1 MASLKELKIIQ
12 QAKNEYDEAYR
23 KGDRAG
29 MAAAH
34 AKADRARGFQTTTK
48 VNPNTKQ
55 YYQSVVSAE
64 PPKAPVRTPPVAST
78 FRNAPA
84 PIKITPE
91 QQEKNTRT
99 FLAELKSKQGII
111 AAGAAGVGAGLT
123 GGGKQYMAPE
133 TRQEIESK
141 PALNR
146 AFTGGQIAGSI
157 PQFAAPYAAA
167 SKPITAAVSRLPAIA
182 KMSPVAQKITG
193 SVATDL
199 AVGLP
204 LNANYA
210 INAEGLRGTDA
221 LKSIALNTGIDL
233 ITGGILEAVPM
244 FLKSGKKV
252 ASKAD
257 FEALPPQEK
266 QEVMSELERLAYESN
281 VRKGKITPQGGTLY
295 GNASQPIAGELPA
308 PKKTYLHATD
318 KEFEKFKPAG
328 DGLIYFSEKQNG
340 VKTKADAIFSTP
352 ANNRMIE
359 SQIDESKV
367 RHFDPFSDPEAKAI
381 AEKYGLPT
389 DRSYVKW
396 DEISPMSLEAIKKG
410 YNSFEVLEPN
420 GGYSRAIA
428 DPDLISI
435 TNNIRKSNAPEP
447 YATAKGQREVPRTV
461 TPNEVSGRIG
471 RGFQTPVQAPDVPVQ
486 PRNQNF
492 GSKIPPSQAT
502 GKVEQKFK
510 DLGAD
515 TNKSLPKYE
524 ISKVRSNTIENSPMF
539 EKAKEYMDEPDYAYE
554 VVSEKRSLAE
564 AKQRLQAD
572 FDGEVEDLP
581 FKANFDGVDMDT
593 SMGIM
598 EQYIKEAELTGNWTR
613 AKEWSKMIRE
623 KGTQGG
629 QMIQS
634 FAKYSRTPEGAVIK
648 GQQAVDAVERQIE
661 KSNPNLINKINTE
674 TKQVSEA
681 IETARQEAT
690 DELGEVVE
698 KAVRQRRAKGTSRR
712 TGLNAAVSPIRTV
725 PEAVASLT
733 EKNIGELI
741 GEYTEASSQRLAK
754 QADVLAP
761 KKPKQIAPLQQ
772 AFDDLTRE
780 LYKVAR
786 ETLPKIQSQKK
797 TVKATTIL
805 RSALENKE
813 NYQAVWTNA
822 KFLLQRKYANNP
834 DAMKLLNDFF
844 DRDVVPTLSTKTIDT
859 AIRQTAKDFSVDLNK
874 IFKASQEDRGKLLK
888 DIQDYIAYQIG
899 TRGDDTIELA
909 NQIMMQYNSIMKSKA
924 ESVLKRMYPE
934 AFGKSLPARSQ
945 KSTFDKVMELV
956 NLGAYDNGTIRDIIK
971 QKNNL
976 PVLDTTDIKSIFDN
990 MKKAEDFPEGDY
1002 MRRMYQAKAE
1012 QIISDKVPKEFREKF
1027 RALQRLS
1034 MMTNLRTLFTRNP
1047 LGNVILGTAEN
1058 VKNIPAA
1065 GIDRLV
1071 AFKTGQRTTT
1081 LNPNL
1086 GAQAKGFGQGLK
1098 EWAQDIRYGVDTSP
1112 SRGQLELPRGKTF
1125 QGKGIGKGLNFL
1137 DTILIRGLQLG
1148 DRPFYQA
1155 AYNGRMAEL
1164 KRLGVTG
1171 EEAEK
1176 QARLFALDRVFQN
1189 DSALSGGLQAIR
1201 KGMNDMVGGFPL
1213 GDLII
1218 PFAQTPANI
1227 LDKLLDYSPAGL
1239 GKALYQLGTTAGKG
1253 TFDQKKFV
1261 DTLARTFT
1269 GAGISLLTYAMLK
1282 DAMITGKLSDNKDV
1296 RNAQIQAGMQAYSIR
1311 INGKWYSYEW
1321 AQPVAGIIAGT
1332 VDAINA
1338 GADKDDI
1345 VQAVTEGSTAG
1356 VDTVFGLSVLQGLAS
1371 MMSGFSPAA
1380 GIASSLLSSTSQAT
1394 PTGLGQIAR
1403 VIDPVVRETYDP
1415 NMLKQQGNR
1424 LLARIPLASR
1434 TLPAKVD
1441 ITGQEVRQSQG
1452 RGLGARAFEN
1462 FLAPYRLSEETNDP
1476 VNSELM
1482 RLQKQTGDSAVLLN
1496 TAPKYIEEGG
1506 ESYVFNSSD
1515 FVNFQRTMGQTAYR
1529 NIQNLIASPEYRN
1542 MDDDEKAK
1550 AVKDIQTEA
1559 NERARMEF
1567 FKNKGMPQ
1575 TLVLSDSQQK
1585 NYSEISG
1592 LGVGEE
1598 QYIDTY
1604 YATKDI
1610 TSLKDDSGKTI
1621 RLSESYLKKK
1631 AIDKA
1636 NPGASQAELMAL
1648 YHAFDVSQKVWGFN

>member
-1 MASLKELKIIQ
+1 
-12 QAKNEYDEAYR
+12 
-23 KGDRAG
+23 
-29 MAAAH
+29 
-34 AKADRARGFQTTTK
+34 
-48 VNPNTKQ
+48 
-55 YYQSVVSAE
+55 
-64 PPKAPVRTPPVAST
+64 
-78 FRNAPA
+78 
-84 PIKITPE
+84 
-91 QQEKNTRT
+91 
-99 FLAELKSKQGII
+99 
-111 AAGAAGVGAGLT
+111 
-123 GGGKQYMAPE
+123 
-133 TRQEIESK
+133 
-141 PALNR
+141 
-146 AFTGGQIAGSI
+146 
-157 PQFAAPYAAA
+157 
-167 SKPITAAVSRLPAIA
+167 
-182 KMSPVAQKITG
+182 
-193 SVATDL
+193 
-199 AVGLP
+199 
-204 LNANYA
+204 
-210 INAEGLRGTDA
+210 
-221 LKSIALNTGIDL
+221 
-233 ITGGILEAVPM
+233 
-244 FLKSGKKV
+244 
-252 ASKAD
+252 
-257 FEALPPQEK
+257 
-266 QEVMSELERLAYESN
+266 
-281 VRKGKITPQGGTLY
+281 
-295 GNASQPIAGELPA
+295 
-308 PKKTYLHATD
+308 
-318 KEFEKFKPAG
+318 
-328 DGLIYFSEKQNG
+328 
-340 VKTKADAIFSTP
+340 
-352 ANNRMIE
+352 
-359 SQIDESKV
+359 
-367 RHFDPFSDPEAKAI
+367 
-381 AEKYGLPT
+381 
-389 DRSYVKW
+389 
-396 DEISPMSLEAIKKG
+396 
-410 YNSFEVLEPN
+410 
-420 GGYSRAIA
+420 
-428 DPDLISI
+428 
-435 TNNIRKSNAPEP
+435 
-447 YATAKGQREVPRTV
+447 
-461 TPNEVSGRIG
+461 
-471 RGFQTPVQAPDVPVQ
+471 
-486 PRNQNF
+486 
-492 GSKIPPSQAT
+492 
-502 GKVEQKFK
+502 
-510 DLGAD
+510 
-515 TNKSLPKYE
+515 
-524 ISKVRSNTIENSPMF
+524 
-539 EKAKEYMDEPDYAYE
+539 
-554 VVSEKRSLAE
+554 
-564 AKQRLQAD
+564 
-572 FDGEVEDLP
+572 
-581 FKANFDGVDMDT
+581 MDT

-1434 TLPAKVD
+1434 MLPAKVD

-1621 RLSESYLKKK
+1621 TLSSSYLKKK

-1636 NPGASQAELMAL
+1636 NPGATPAELRAL
-1648 YHAFDVSQKVWGFN
+1648 YHAFDVSEKVWGFN